1 MIRMKKMI
9 WVALIL
15 FGVVSNVAPATA
27 QDEYQS
33 DIKPGLNIHAQQG
46 GLSLL
51 SQAARDGVSVV
62 ISEDGEKASGRSVD
76 PQVET
81 YNVKEG
87 DTLWDICTRF
97 FSDPYVWPRIW
108 SYNTKITNPH
118 WIYPGDLL
126 WIVPPRAVPAA
137 VSISSAPPAAA
148 VAQPGPRAILVRN
161 RGFVD
166 TETLK
171 QSGTLIGSRKETMLL
186 SQYDEA
192 YVQFPDAREIRV
204 GDEFSV
210 FEVLREVDSI
220 EDPGSEMGKLV
231 EILGVVRVTQYDR
244 NKDLARVIIDE
255 SFRPIER
262 GSMVGPVHRRFDL
275 VSPVVNEQE
284 LKGYVIAFLDP
295 GIIAAAQSIIF
306 VDKGSEQGVKEGN
319 RFFVVEKRDNYRK
332 SRDEEDDHEGYPFEV
347 LSEMRVIEARPNTST
362 CVVTATVQEL
372 MVGVQVEM
380 VKGY

>member
-1 MIRMKKMI
+1 MIRMKRMI

-15 FGVVSNVAPATA
+15 SGVVSYAVPAIA

-46 GLSLL
+46 GPSLL

-62 ISEDGEKASGRSVD
+62 ISEDGEKASGRRTD
-76 PQVET
+76 PQMET
-81 YNVKEG
+81 YNVKDG

-108 SYNTKITNPH
+108 SYNNKITNPH
-118 WIYPGDLL
+118 WIYPGDML
-126 WIVPPRAVPAA
+126 WLVPPRAVPAA
-137 VSISSAPPAAA
+137 ISMSSAPAAA
-148 VAQPGPRAILVRN
+148 VAQPRPKAILVRN

-171 QSGTLIGSRKETMLL
+171 QSGTLIGSREEMMML

-192 YVQFPDAREIRV
+192 YVQFPDAREIRA
-204 GDEFSV
+204 GDEFSI
-210 FEVLREVDSI
+210 FEVLRDVDSI

-244 NKDLARVIIDE
+244 NKDLAKVIIDE

-295 GIIAAAQSIIF
+295 GIIAAAHNIVF
-306 VDKGSEQGVKEGN
+306 VDKGSEQGVKVGN

-332 SRDEEDDHEGYPFEV
+332 SLDEEDNDEGYPFEV
-347 LSEMRVIEARPNTST
+347 LAEMRVIEARPNTST
-362 CVVTATVQEL
+362 CIVTATVQEL

>member
-1 MIRMKKMI
+1 MIRMNRI
-9 WVALIL
+9 VWVALIL
-15 FGVVSNVAPATA
+15 LGVVSNTTPATA
-27 QDEYQS
+27 QDEYQP
-33 DIKPGLNIHAQQG
+33 DIKPGLNVHAQQG
-46 GLSLL
+46 GPSLL

-62 ISEDGEKASGRSVD
+62 ISEDGNKVSGSSVN

-108 SYNTKITNPH
+108 SYNIKITNPH
-118 WIYPGDLL
+118 WIYPGDPL
-126 WIVPPRAVPAA
+126 WLVPPRALPAA
-137 VSISSAPPAAA
+137 VSMASAPAAA
-148 VAQPGPRAILVRN
+148 VTQPRPKAILVRN

-171 QSGTLIGSRKETMLL
+171 QSGTLIGSRKETMMLA
-186 SQYDEA
+186 QYDEA
-192 YVQFPDAREIRV
+192 YVQFPDAREIRA

-244 NKDLARVIIDE
+244 NKNLAKVVIDE

-262 GSMVGPVHRRFDL
+262 GSKVGPVHRRFDL
-275 VSPVVNEQE
+275 VSPVVNERE

-295 GIIAAAQSIIF
+295 GIIAAAQSIVF
-306 VDKGSEQGVKEGN
+306 VDKGSNQGVKVGN
-319 RFFVVEKRDNYRK
+319 RFFVVDKRDNYRR

-362 CVVTATVQEL
+362 CIVTATVQEL